1 MEANKPAYQE
11 AKENFH
17 AFVDSLIQQLAVFDA
32 RLIDVQ
38 AKDCT
43 FRINRDIRFS
53 KDKRPYKTNFAAF
66 ITPNGKKSMN
76 LAGYYIHLEPG
87 ACFAAVGIYMPEPNL
102 LAAIRQEID
111 YRLNDWKKILRQA
124 SFVKHFEKGLDQEQI
139 LSRPP
144 KGYEADNPAIEWLKL
159 KSFTASSPL
168 RDDLFS
174 DKQAAKKIAA
184 VFQAAY
190 PLVMF
195 LNEAAY

>member
-1 MEANKPAYQE
+1 MEANKPAYLD
-11 AKENFH
+11 AKENFA
-17 AFVDSLIQQLAVFDA
+17 AFVETLIRQLAAFDN
-32 RLIDVQ
+32 RLAEVQ
-38 AKDCT
+38 AKDCI

-53 KDKRPYKTNFAAF
+53 KDKQPYKTNFAAF

-76 LAGYYIHLEPG
+76 QAGYYIHLEPG

-111 YRLNDWKKILRQA
+111 YRFDDWKKLLKQK
-124 SFVKHFEKGLDQEQI
+124 SFAQHFEKGLDTELK

-144 KGYEADNPAIEWLKL
+144 KGYDADNPAVEWLKL

-168 RDDLFS
+168 ADALFA
-174 DKQAAKKIAA
+174 DKQPARKIAA
-184 VFQAAY
+184 VFQSAY
-190 PLVMF
+190 PLVQF

>member
-1 MEANKPAYQE
+1 MIQAQTLAFLKGIKKNNDRSWMEANKPAYQE

-87 ACFAAVGIYMPEPNL
+87 ACFAAVGI
-102 LAAIRQEID
+102 
-111 YRLNDWKKILRQA
+111 
-124 SFVKHFEKGLDQEQI
+124 
-139 LSRPP
+139 
-144 KGYEADNPAIEWLKL
+144 
-159 KSFTASSPL
+159 
-168 RDDLFS
+168 
-174 DKQAAKKIAA
+174 
-184 VFQAAY
+184 
-190 PLVMF
+190 
-195 LNEAAY
+195 